1 MGSFLESSN
10 NTRARRRIWPPNTFR
25 SKYALVEKFLIKKD
39 FEGRELVLHSERK
52 MLEISFCLFFFSY
65 PWIRFRDGNGAR
77 KVKCLN

>member
-25 SKYALVEKFLIKKD
+25 SKYALEKFLIKKD
-39 FEGRELVLHSERK
+39 FESRELVLHSERK